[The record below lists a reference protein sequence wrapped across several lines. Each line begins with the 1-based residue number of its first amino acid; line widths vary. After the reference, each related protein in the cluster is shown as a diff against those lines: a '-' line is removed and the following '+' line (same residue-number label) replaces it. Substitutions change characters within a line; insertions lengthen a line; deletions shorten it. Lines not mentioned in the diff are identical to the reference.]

1 MHSCPMSTALK
12 CKSLTQHLH
21 LMSCLETKVKK
32 MHSVRLLGVAHVAHQ
47 WRQQAVHLGP
57 VL

>member
-1 MHSCPMSTALK
+1 MSTALK